1 MLSAGLPMFASS
13 LLSIFLVFSLAFAPH
28 RDPSFKVGGGT
39 VDVNLDSDLSQT
51 TQDELMTWVHDAG
64 NAIVAYYG
72 RFPLSH
78 TYVEVRSFDG
88 RGVHNGHT
96 FGVDNGG
103 LIRISVG
110 IQSTPEELKRDWMLT
125 HEMVHLTFP
134 SVPREHHWIEE
145 GSAVYVEPI
154 ARFRAGNWGKEHV
167 WGEMMRDMHQGLPEQ
182 GDEGLD
188 NTHTWGRTYWG
199 GALFC
204 LLADIE
210 IHERTHNRKG
220 LDDALR
226 AIMNDG
232 GVITKD
238 WELDHAFS
246 VGDKAVGVPVL
257 EQLYAKM
264 KDKAVNVDLDQLW
277 RQLGVSQQD
286 GIATFDDKAPLTPI
300 REAITTGKPVKIGN
314 SKFSVDSLMSEK

>member
-1 MLSAGLPMFASS
+1 MFASS
-13 LLSIFLVFSLAFAPH
+13 ILSFLLVFSFAFAPH

-39 VDVNLDSDLSQT
+39 VDVNLDSDLSQA

-72 RFPLSH
+72 RFPLSR
-78 TYVEVRSFDG
+78 TYLEVRSFDG

-110 IQSTPEELKRDWMLT
+110 TQSTPQELKRDWMLT
-125 HEMVHLTFP
+125 HEMVHLAFP

-145 GSAVYVEPI
+145 GTAVYVEPI
-154 ARFRAGNWGKEHV
+154 ARSRAGNWGKEHV
-167 WGEMMRDMHQGLPEQ
+167 WGEMVRDMHQGLPEE
-182 GDEGLD
+182 GDQGLD
-188 NTHTWGRTYWG
+188 HTHTWGRTYWG

-210 IHERTHNRKG
+210 IHQRTHNRKG

-226 AIMNDG
+226 GIMNDG
-232 GVITKD
+232 GVITMD
-238 WELDHAFS
+238 WQLDRALS
-246 VGDKAVGVPVL
+246 AGDKAIGVPVL

-264 KDKAVNVDLDQLW
+264 KDKAVNIDLDQLW
-277 RQLGVSQQD
+277 RQLGVSQQN
-286 GIATFDDKAPLTPI
+286 GIATFDDKAPLAPI
-300 REAITTGKPVKIGN
+300 REAISTGKPVKIGN
-314 SKFSVDSLMSEK
+314 GKFSVNSLMTVM